1 MISIANPRAEKA
13 ARRLAKAM
21 GSTIAQA
28 VAVACEKE
36 ISTLDAQA
44 EGRRRRENFERIRA
58 GIHAKYRMPKSAK
71 ARAAKSGH
79 DFLYGPDGLPK

>member
-21 GSTIAQA
+21 GSTIADA
-28 VAVACEKE
+28 VAIACEKE
-36 ISTLDAQA
+36 IRTLDAQA
-44 EGRRRRENFERIRA
+44 EGRRRREEFEAIRA
-58 GIHAKYRMPKSAK
+58 EIHAKYRMPKTAK

-79 DFLYGPDGLPK
+79 DFLYGEDGLPK